1 MAKKVPFHITSGLPF
16 SKIVVAALPSGR
28 DWWLD
33 EADFEVLS
41 QIREGD
47 DYTSPLLLDLKQFIT
62 VTFDGVDDVTI
73 EIDMTAADTRRLTKS
88 GYYDI
93 LISDVLATDDRAIR
107 VLSGQV
113 FRDAVVTSDT
123 EILTT

>member
-16 SKIVVAALPSGR
+16 SKIVVATLPSGR

-33 EADFEVLS
+33 EIDFEVLS

-47 DYTSPLLLDLKQFIT
+47 EYTSPLLLDLKQFIT
-62 VTFDGVDDVTI
+62 VTFDGIDEVEI
-73 EIDMTAADTRRLTKS
+73 SIDMTASDTRTLTKS

-93 LISDVLATDDRAIR
+93 IISDVLATDDRAIR

-113 FRDAVVTSDT
+113 HRDAVVTSDT
-123 EILTT
+123 EIITA